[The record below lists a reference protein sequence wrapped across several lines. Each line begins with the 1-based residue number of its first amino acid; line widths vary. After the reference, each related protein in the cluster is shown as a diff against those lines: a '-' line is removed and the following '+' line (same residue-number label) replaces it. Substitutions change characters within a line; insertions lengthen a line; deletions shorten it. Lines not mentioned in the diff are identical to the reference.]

1 MEVTGDI
8 DLVAPVDSGEKAD
21 RLTSKELDNFIQLGT
36 NAAEYIKILPGFG
49 ISNGTSNTA
58 NHNGQTVGIN
68 GNGGGGNQSPLNGAY
83 SYNGLPGNSLD
94 ITADGAHVSDPGCN
108 CATPVNPNSNMIS
121 EFKVTMSNFNAENQ
135 KGPGVISSVAKGGGQ
150 AFHGSGTLSA
160 RNGVLN
166 ANDWLSNYSRV
177 ARPENAYYYPGFTL
191 GGPVLLPRTKFNRNR
206 DKLFFFTGYQ
216 YFYQVLDTG
225 LLRATVPT
233 AGMRNGDFS
242 PAELSKLGNY
252 TTTGQAPQQINA
264 RGLASF
270 PGGIIPKSVIDP
282 SMQSLMNL
290 YQAPNADPNS
300 NAGYNWVD
308 DRKFNQN
315 SFQWMSRIDYS
326 FSDNTKLY
334 VRYNAQREVQL
345 FPIGL
350 WSAANLNAQPYPT
363 PIQGKNQSDSVT
375 ASLTHVFNSSMTNEA
390 VFGYTYIGFPNVFQ
404 DPAKVTR
411 STIGYQYKGLFKNG
425 ITQFPSLNASG
436 EIASISTYGGFE
448 VGGATQG
455 LYADKWLPSFSDT
468 VSKIYGKHTFKAGF
482 FWEHIRNS
490 QPNNASTQGAL
501 SFNNGNSNSLGSGY
515 ADMLIGNL
523 NSYTETNFNRI
534 NDIGYTT
541 IEGFLQ
547 DSWKVSKRMTLELGV
562 RITRFTPWTDNLGFG
577 YSIFDPSKY
586 STSCLPV
593 QYCGFV
599 WNKRDPSVPVAGFPT
614 RAAFY
619 QPRFGVAYDLF
630 GTGKTVL
637 RGGWGRYYYH
647 SGQFTTGLN
656 VSAGTQVINLTN
668 NQGTVNTPWAG
679 SATATP
685 LLVSELDGLSV
696 NSAALSTGAVDAKDD
711 KNPVTDSYSFT
722 ISQKIPWSGLFEV
735 AYVGNQTRDMANS
748 SGAGSD
754 LNLVPVGAMLSSKNG
769 GVDPATLNANNFRP
783 LIGISDINLATN
795 NLYANYNSVQVKYI
809 RSKGRSLISG
819 NYTFGKAMGI
829 VSSTLDSF
837 NLKNDYGVQSTN
849 RPHIANALYSYE
861 MGRITRNKWA
871 GLAANGWQIS
881 GVIQWQSGANL
892 TGQRGQT
899 FGMALNNYKIPG
911 TTFNVSNTSLLGT
924 PNIALSPI
932 LTCDPRKNLA
942 PNQYINPSCFSFP
955 TQVGQNGPTTLPV
968 IYGPSYF
975 NADLGI
981 FKNFA
986 VTEKHKLQFRLDGY
1000 NFMNHPLWSFN
1011 GANLNLGFSGSG
1023 TTAGQVNTP
1032 LFGTVNTK
1040 QGHRIVQLAVKY
1052 TF

>member
-1 MEVTGDI
+1 MKLQVRSVCQFTLAVAALFGSSLHAQSIYGTLTGVVSDPSGAVVTGAKLQLKDQQSGSLRDSVSNNDGFYTFISVPPGAYQLTITASGFETLKQTGIAILGGDKINVNATLKLGSTANVVEVTGDI

-49 ISNGTSNTA
+49 ISNGTSNSA
-58 NHNGQTVGIN
+58 NYNGQTVGIN

-270 PGGIIPKSVIDP
+270 PGGIIPKSAIDP
-282 SMQSLMNL
+282 SMQALMNL

-390 VFGYTYIGFPNVFQ
+390 VFGYTYIGFPNVFE
-404 DPAKVTR
+404 DPTKVTR

-515 ADMLIGNL
+515 AV
-523 NSYTETNFNRI
+523 TRI
-534 NDIGYTT
+534 
-541 IEGFLQ
+541 
-547 DSWKVSKRMTLELGV
+547 
-562 RITRFTPWTDNLGFG
+562 
-577 YSIFDPSKY
+577 
-586 STSCLPV
+586 C
-593 QYCGFV
+593 
-599 WNKRDPSVPVAGFPT
+599 
-614 RAAFY
+614 
-619 QPRFGVAYDLF
+619 
-630 GTGKTVL
+630 
-637 RGGWGRYYYH
+637 
-647 SGQFTTGLN
+647 
-656 VSAGTQVINLTN
+656 
-668 NQGTVNTPWAG
+668 
-679 SATATP
+679 
-685 LLVSELDGLSV
+685 
-696 NSAALSTGAVDAKDD
+696 
-711 KNPVTDSYSFT
+711 
-722 ISQKIPWSGLFEV
+722 
-735 AYVGNQTRDMANS
+735 
-748 SGAGSD
+748 
-754 LNLVPVGAMLSSKNG
+754 
-769 GVDPATLNANNFRP
+769 
-783 LIGISDINLATN
+783 
-795 NLYANYNSVQVKYI
+795 
-809 RSKGRSLISG
+809 
-819 NYTFGKAMGI
+819 
-829 VSSTLDSF
+829 
-837 NLKNDYGVQSTN
+837 
-849 RPHIANALYSYE
+849 
-861 MGRITRNKWA
+861 
-871 GLAANGWQIS
+871 
-881 GVIQWQSGANL
+881 
-892 TGQRGQT
+892 
-899 FGMALNNYKIPG
+899 
-911 TTFNVSNTSLLGT
+911 
-924 PNIALSPI
+924 
-932 LTCDPRKNLA
+932 
-942 PNQYINPSCFSFP
+942 
-955 TQVGQNGPTTLPV
+955 
-968 IYGPSYF
+968 
-975 NADLGI
+975 
-981 FKNFA
+981 
-986 VTEKHKLQFRLDGY
+986 
-1000 NFMNHPLWSFN
+1000 
-1011 GANLNLGFSGSG
+1011 
-1023 TTAGQVNTP
+1023 
-1032 LFGTVNTK
+1032 
-1040 QGHRIVQLAVKY
+1040 
-1052 TF
+1052 